1 MNAKNDKIDFS
12 ETLFLPKTSFA
23 MRAGL
28 PEQEPKILDGWAKT
42 NIYHQLRQQSQDR
55 KKFIL
60 HDGPPYANGHLHMGH
75 ALNKIL
81 KDFVIRSQQML
92 GNDSSYIPGWDCHG
106 LPIEWKIEEQYRE
119 NGKNKD
125 DVDIIQFRKECR
137 EFADKWINIQRE
149 EFIRLGIN
157 GDWFSPY
164 TTMSYEA
171 ESIIVKEFFKF
182 LENESLYRGSKPVM
196 WSTVEKTALAEAEIE
211 YKEHKSTTICVKFP
225 VRECSDKSF
234 QKAAVVIWTT
244 TPWTIPGNRA
254 IAYSAEINYS
264 MYKVESIAE
273 HSTLRV
279 GDQIIFADELLENVK
294 TQCKLL
300 DLKKISEVK
309 DFGSFICD
317 HPFRKSGYNFDVKL
331 YDADFVTL
339 EQGTGFVHIAP
350 GHGAD
355 DYILG
360 IANNIDVPDTVD
372 ENGEYFDHVP
382 LFNGKKIFNEDGSD
396 ADANIAVIIELKKHE
411 NLAGKGSLRHS
422 YPHSWRSKAP
432 VIFRNTPQ
440 WFISMEKNQLRDKAL
455 KEIEKVKW
463 YPKQGKNRIYSMIE
477 ERPDWVVSRQRAWG
491 VPLSIFYNIK
501 TGKPLVD
508 KEMNDRII
516 ELYKKEGSDAWFK
529 YSKEELLGSKY
540 NSNEFKKVDDILDVW
555 FDSGC
560 THAFVLDGKD
570 DQIWPASIYLEGTD
584 QHRGWFHSSLLESCG
599 TRGIAPYESVLTH
612 GFILHEDGLKMS
624 KSSSNTVSPAEI
636 IEKSGAD
643 ILRLWVASS
652 DYSEDLK
659 IGPEI
664 IKSNID
670 SYRRLRNTLRFI
682 LGNLSDFTEKEKIP
696 LNDLDELELYI
707 LSELEILKKEVISNY
722 KIFEFQKVFSS
733 IFNFCTN
740 DLSSFYFDIR
750 KDTLYCDTKEN
761 KIRRSTRTVL
771 DILFHNLISLLA
783 PILCFTSE
791 EAWQSRFGSDT
802 SIHQKDFSKLDGSLI
817 NKNLSTKWE
826 TYKKLRKAING
837 AIEIKRK
844 EKVLGSS
851 LEASVLLYCPKEEAL
866 QIENEILENISI
878 ISELKVVHD
887 KPQNNCYISESD
899 KNIGVYVS
907 KVNGSKCE
915 RCWKYFTNLNNSI
928 CSRCEDAISCL

>member
-1 MNAKNDKIDFS
+1 
-12 ETLFLPKTSFA
+12 

-28 PEQEPKILDGWAKT
+28 PEQEPKILDGWAKA
-42 NIYHQLRQQSQDR
+42 NIYRQLRQQSQDR

-119 NGKNKD
+119 KGKNKD

-309 DFGSFICD
+309 DFGSFVCD

-360 IANNIDVPDTVD
+360 VANNIDVPDTVD
-372 ENGEYFDHVP
+372 ENGQYFDHVP

-396 ADANIAVIIELKKHE
+396 ADANL
-411 NLAGKGSLRHS
+411 
-422 YPHSWRSKAP
+422 
-432 VIFRNTPQ
+432 
-440 WFISMEKNQLRDKAL
+440 
-455 KEIEKVKW
+455 
-463 YPKQGKNRIYSMIE
+463 
-477 ERPDWVVSRQRAWG
+477 
-491 VPLSIFYNIK
+491 
-501 TGKPLVD
+501 
-508 KEMNDRII
+508 
-516 ELYKKEGSDAWFK
+516 
-529 YSKEELLGSKY
+529 
-540 NSNEFKKVDDILDVW
+540 
-555 FDSGC
+555 
-560 THAFVLDGKD
+560 
-570 DQIWPASIYLEGTD
+570 
-584 QHRGWFHSSLLESCG
+584 
-599 TRGIAPYESVLTH
+599 
-612 GFILHEDGLKMS
+612 
-624 KSSSNTVSPAEI
+624 
-636 IEKSGAD
+636 
-643 ILRLWVASS
+643 
-652 DYSEDLK
+652 
-659 IGPEI
+659 
-664 IKSNID
+664 
-670 SYRRLRNTLRFI
+670 
-682 LGNLSDFTEKEKIP
+682 
-696 LNDLDELELYI
+696 
-707 LSELEILKKEVISNY
+707 
-722 KIFEFQKVFSS
+722 
-733 IFNFCTN
+733 
-740 DLSSFYFDIR
+740 
-750 KDTLYCDTKEN
+750 
-761 KIRRSTRTVL
+761 
-771 DILFHNLISLLA
+771 
-783 PILCFTSE
+783 
-791 EAWQSRFGSDT
+791 
-802 SIHQKDFSKLDGSLI
+802 SLI
-817 NKNLSTKWE
+817 H
-826 TYKKLRKAING
+826 I
-837 AIEIKRK
+837 
-844 EKVLGSS
+844 
-851 LEASVLLYCPKEEAL
+851 
-866 QIENEILENISI
+866 
-878 ISELKVVHD
+878 
-887 KPQNNCYISESD
+887 
-899 KNIGVYVS
+899 
-907 KVNGSKCE
+907 
-915 RCWKYFTNLNNSI
+915 
-928 CSRCEDAISCL
+928 